1 MQSPCQIEGELK
13 NDMADG
19 LRQNLEMMPEF
30 EVVNSRVMRT
40 QADDM
45 DMGFRRI
52 AYRSFGQRPGLQR
65 Y

>member
-1 MQSPCQIEGELK
+1 MRPPYQIEVELK
-13 NDMADG
+13 NGLADS

-45 DMGFRRI
+45 DMGFCRI
-52 AYRSFGQRPGLQR
+52 AYLSLGQRPGLQR